1 LDVSELTYYDVDAT
15 DIFKNLLKKYGKDY
29 NITFVGAEESESG
42 IVNEEFYQNWM
53 NTGAKEV
60 EGGEL
65 ELLAIKG
72 NDDDN
77 YQRA

>member
-1 LDVSELTYYDVDAT
+1 M
-15 DIFKNLLKKYGKDY
+15 
-29 NITFVGAEESESG
+29 TFVGAEESESG

-65 ELLAIKG
+65 ELFAIKG
-72 NDDDN
+72 NDDDS